1 MADFSLLLNHPD
13 RDEIISKL
21 ISGSSPKE
29 IYQWLKLKYPG
40 KDQGH
45 LRLAQKLLKEFSES
59 PYLTD
64 YYGKFKSDLAKVS
77 SENDPKV
84 RRGLAESILN
94 NKTYQERVLEIA
106 DKELDWNKMLENMI
120 ATCMQRFEQVFDT
133 IQNDPTKFKGDNY
146 LLRYIDSLTSAI
158 ERLKKMQL
166 IEDAQSLNQNIT
178 AQALEEQTA
187 FLQEVIR
194 DVLAEIDP
202 DTAMLFLEKFNE
214 KMETVKPPAPLSQD
228 ARIKETEIIEAKL
241 IEGPED
247 KDDNESEKD

>member
-1 MADFSLLLNHPD
+1 MSDFSLLLNHPD
-13 RDEIISKL
+13 RDEVISKL
-21 ISGSSPKE
+21 ISGSSHKE

-45 LRLAQKLLKEFSES
+45 LRLTQKLLKEFAES
-59 PYLTD
+59 PYLTE

-77 SENDPKV
+77 SSDDDKI

-94 NKTYQERVLEIA
+94 NKTYQERMLEIA
-106 DKELDWNKMLENMI
+106 NKELDWNKMVENLV
-120 ATCMQRFEQVFDT
+120 AVCFQRVEQVFDT
-133 IQNDPTKFKGDNY
+133 MQQDPTKFKGDNY
-146 LLRYIDSLTSAI
+146 LLRYIDSLTSAV
-158 ERLKKMQL
+158 ERLKKIQL
-166 IEDAQSLNQNIT
+166 IDDAQGLNQNIT

-214 KMETVKPPAPLSQD
+214 RMEITNPPAPLTQEDKFS
-228 ARIKETEIIEAKL
+228 EVEIIEAKL
-241 IEGPED
+241 IGDSEED
-247 KDDNESEKD
+247 NDED

>member
-1 MADFSLLLNHPD
+1 MSDFSLLLNHPD
-13 RDEIISKL
+13 RDEVISKL

-29 IYQWLKLKYPG
+29 IFQWLKLKYPG
-40 KDQGH
+40 KEQGH
-45 LRLAQKLLKEFSES
+45 LRLTQKLLKDFSES

-77 SENDPKV
+77 SEDDPKI

-94 NKTYQERVLEIA
+94 NKTYAERMLQIA
-106 DKELDWNKMLENMI
+106 DKEFDWMKMTENLV
-120 ATCMQRFEQVFDT
+120 AVCFQRVEQVFDT
-133 IQNDPTKFKGDNY
+133 MQQDPTKFKGDNY
-146 LLRYIDSLTSAI
+146 LLRYLSEVTSAV

-166 IEDAQSLNQNIT
+166 ADDAQSLNQNIT

-214 KMETVKPPAPLSQD
+214 KMETVKPPVPLTQE
-228 ARIKETEIIEAKL
+228 AKIKETEIIEAKL
-241 IEGPED
+241 IESSED
-247 KDDNESEKD
+247 KESDDD